1 MTMRVIHQPQT
12 KLTEA
17 RTIELEDCI
26 LYFFLLKTDK
36 KDAVLEIELDG
47 SKIQHTPE
55 ELNELGLDRRS
66 NWLYL
71 AKYNETEGIFVCC
84 WSPTPAL
91 KLEKLKLALL
101 PVTKPVTAT
110 WLLLYQPQEK
120 QPEPEKQETEERR
133 GILGLGLLR

>member
-47 SKIQHTPE
+47 SKIQHTPA

-71 AKYNETEGIFVCC
+71 AKYSESEGVFVIC
-84 WSPTPAL
+84 WSPPRLEIESL
-91 KLEKLKLALL
+91 KISLI
-101 PVTKPVTAT
+101 PQTKPVTAE
-110 WLLLYQPQEK
+110 WLVIYQPQEK
-120 QPEPEKQETEERR
+120 QPEPESQETERP
-133 GILGLGLLR
+133 GGLLGLGLLR

>member
-1 MTMRVIHQPQT
+1 MRVIHQPET

-17 RTIELEDCI
+17 RTVAELENAI
-26 LYFFLLKTDK
+26 LHYFLVRVDK
-36 KDAVLEIELDG
+36 KDSVLEIELDG
-47 SKIQHTPE
+47 SKIQHTPA